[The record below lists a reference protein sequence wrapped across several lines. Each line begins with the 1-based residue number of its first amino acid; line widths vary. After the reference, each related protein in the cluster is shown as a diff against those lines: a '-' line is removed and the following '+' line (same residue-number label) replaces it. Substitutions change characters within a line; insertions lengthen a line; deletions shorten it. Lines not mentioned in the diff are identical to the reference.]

1 MVGTEECRISHLP
14 RPDQLAGA
22 GDEEKGLRPA
32 DQLLV
37 ADELQEMKNSQSNTM
52 EGGINPL
59 VLDRDIE
66 MEISPPTPPVE
77 DGVISSSSATMIKER
92 KLLDFD
98 LKLSALLITVSTI
111 PLIDTLFLH
120 GPTAKLNLTLKFSAF
135 AAFTALISAF
145 CLLLNTI
152 KLMAIKPEQFIPK
165 SQFRASKILFG
176 IAVGSLFLTCILITY
191 SLLPKAYYFLPFALL
206 PSLLVAGF
214 HLLYRPKT
222 DQGEIAT
229 AQSKA
234 IKKALKRAT
243 QLTLSLVSTSFSGF
257 IVVLLAIYHKAA
269 ILGAAYS
276 YVKVSIYLLLGG
288 GIAGAFA
295 LLLCRLL
302 SGNGGDCQSSGSG
315 GTTWQRAILAAGNI
329 AMITMLVPAILMVAE
344 TILHGLLAGAVMFP
358 VIAGVAAWLL
368 VEFCTAEG
376 SSCTETE
383 DSNKAGHGSMYAVAV
398 AVATVSFGAI
408 IAIFA
413 GMLGGAVRKE
423 QLKAC
428 TFLLASAF
436 VSAVSL
442 GVAVTTRTVRAKAKA
457 KASTEFAATVL
468 ACCGIG
474 TFVLAALALFYQ
486 IAA

>member
-1 MVGTEECRISHLP
+1 MVVVGTEESRIPHHLL

-22 GDEEKGLRPA
+22 GDEEKVLRPA

-37 ADELQEMKNSQSNTM
+37 AELQEMKNSQSNTM
-52 EGGINPL
+52 EGGRNAL
-59 VLDRDIE
+59 VPDRDIE
-66 MEISPPTPPVE
+66 MGIFPPTDE
-77 DGVISSSSATMIKER
+77 DGVISNSSNATMTKER
-92 KLLDFD
+92 KLGHD
-98 LKLSALLITVSTI
+98 LKLSALLITVSMI
-111 PLIDTLFLH
+111 PLTDILFLH

-145 CLLLNTI
+145 SLLLHTF

-165 SQFRASKILFG
+165 SQFRASKVLFS
-176 IAVGSLFLTCILITY
+176 IAVGSLFLTSISITY
-191 SLLPKAYYFLPFALL
+191 SLLPKAYYFLPLALL
-206 PSLLVAGF
+206 PSLLVSGF
-214 HLLYRPKT
+214 HFLYGSDIT
-222 DQGEIAT
+222 DNNNTETNNPAQAKAT
-229 AQSKA
+229 
-234 IKKALKRAT
+234 KKALKRAN

-257 IVVLLAIYHKAA
+257 TGVLLAIYHKAA

-302 SGNGGDCQSSGSG
+302 TGNGGDDCQSGSR
-315 GTTWQRAILAAGNI
+315 GTTWQRAILAAANVAMI
-329 AMITMLVPAILMVAE
+329 AMIVPAVLMIAE
-344 TILHGLLAGAVMFP
+344 TILHGLLAGAVLFP
-358 VIAGVAAWLL
+358 VIAGAAAWLL
-368 VEFCTAEG
+368 VEFCTAF
-376 SSCTETE
+376 TETTEE
-383 DSNKAGHGSMYAVAV
+383 DSKAAGYGAMYAVAV

-413 GMLGGAVRKE
+413 GMLGGAVGKE

-428 TFLLASAF
+428 TFLLVSAF
-436 VSAVSL
+436 VAAVSL
-442 GVAVTTRTVRAKAKA
+442 GVVTTPAEKA

-474 TFVLAALALFYQ
+474 TLVLAVLTLFYQ
-486 IAA
+486 ITA

>member
-1 MVGTEECRISHLP
+1 MVGTEECRIPHIP

-22 GDEEKGLRPA
+22 GDEEKGLRQA
-32 DQLLV
+32 DRLH
-37 ADELQEMKNSQSNTM
+37 ELQEMKNSQSNTM

-98 LKLSALLITVSTI
+98 LKLSALLITLSTI
-111 PLIDTLFLH
+111 PLIDILFLH
-120 GPTAKLNLTLKFSAF
+120 GPNAKLNLTLKFSAF

-145 CLLLNTI
+145 CLLLNTV
-152 KLMAIKPEQFIPK
+152 KLMAIKPEQFILK
-165 SQFRASKILFG
+165 SQFRASKILFA
-176 IAVGSLFLTCILITY
+176 IAVG
-191 SLLPKAYYFLPFALL
+191 LLLPFALL

-257 IVVLLAIYHKAA
+257 TGVLLAIYHKAA

-302 SGNGGDCQSSGSG
+302 SGNGSGDCQSSGSG
-315 GTTWQRAILAAGNI
+315 GTTWQRAILAAANV

-344 TILHGLLAGAVMFP
+344 TILHGLLAGAVLFP

-368 VEFCTAEG
+368 VEFRTAAG

-383 DSNKAGHGSMYAVAV
+383 DGKAGHGSMYAVAV

-423 QLKAC
+423 QLKVC

-442 GVAVTTRTVRAKAKA
+442 GAVVTSGTVRAEKTKV

-468 ACCGIG
+468 ACCGLG
-474 TFVLAALALFYQ
+474 TIVLAALALFYQ
-486 IAA
+486 ITA

>member
-1 MVGTEECRISHLP
+1 MVGTEECRIPHIP

-22 GDEEKGLRPA
+22 GDEEKGLRQA
-32 DQLLV
+32 DRLH
-37 ADELQEMKNSQSNTM
+37 ELQEMKNSQSNTM

-77 DGVISSSSATMIKER
+77 DGVISSSTATTTKER
-92 KLLDFD
+92 RLLDFD
-98 LKLSALLITVSTI
+98 LKLSALLITLSTI
-111 PLIDTLFLH
+111 PLIDILFLH
-120 GPTAKLNLTLKFSAF
+120 GPNAKLNLTLKFSAF

-145 CLLLNTI
+145 CLLLNTV
-152 KLMAIKPEQFIPK
+152 KLMAIKPEQFILK
-165 SQFRASKILFG
+165 SQFRASKILFA
-176 IAVGSLFLTCILITY
+176 IAVGSLFLTCISITY

-257 IVVLLAIYHKAA
+257 TGVLLAIYHKAA

-302 SGNGGDCQSSGSG
+302 SGNGSGDCQSSGSG
-315 GTTWQRAILAAGNI
+315 GTTWQRAILAAANV

-344 TILHGLLAGAVMFP
+344 TILHGLLAGAVLFP

-368 VEFCTAEG
+368 VEFRTAAG

-383 DSNKAGHGSMYAVAV
+383 DGKAGHGAMYAVAV
-398 AVATVSFGAI
+398 TVATVSFGAI

-442 GVAVTTRTVRAKAKA
+442 GAVVTSGTVRAEKTKV

-468 ACCGIG
+468 ACCGLG
-474 TFVLAALALFYQ
+474 TLVLAALALFYQ
-486 IAA
+486 ITA